1 MGIPREVDL
10 CLTQQK
16 QSLAKALI
24 PRSQVKEK
32 QNFMSQKTKNKLLG
46 STLKITK
53 KLLPFKTSSSSI
65 TMSLPLPLLENSSL
79 SRHRFLNLFQSHSN
93 SSS

>member
-10 CLTQQK
+10 CQTQQK
-16 QSLAKALI
+16 QSLAKDLI

-46 STLKITK
+46 SILKITK